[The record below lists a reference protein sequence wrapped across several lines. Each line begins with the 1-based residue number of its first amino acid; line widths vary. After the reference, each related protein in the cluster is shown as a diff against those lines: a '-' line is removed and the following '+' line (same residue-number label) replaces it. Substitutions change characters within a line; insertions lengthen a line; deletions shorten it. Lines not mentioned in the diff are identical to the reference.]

1 MPSGNPCRRDP
12 DRSEGL
18 RRPALH
24 CCVFSPRPTPWLIN
38 LAHITPYTG
47 THSSAAGRAVVAA
60 ALGAAPVVRVVV
72 RNGVNQWC
80 PTPLESA
87 VCALLTPGVDRRQR
101 RRTLF

>member
-72 RNGVNQWC
+72 RNGVNRGC
-80 PTPLESA
+80 
-87 VCALLTPGVDRRQR
+87 R
-101 RRTLF
+101 RRLEGPVGGLLPPEVGRCR